1 MHAARWPAE
10 RKLDALLD
18 VDLKSTIRC
27 SRLVAARMR
36 PGGCILNIGWDH
48 ATIDGMAGDD
58 PELFA
63 AVKAGVLG
71 FSRSFARSVA
81 PDVRVNVLCPG
92 WIETAFGAGRTAP
105 STTRSRRARPS
116 GVGAGRRTSRARRC
130 GWRRRPRPSL
140 RARRST
146 STGAPL
152 PDTLFVTGRLAEP
165 ALRGVLSGLDI
176 GHQIAVMNISV
187 AALMT
192 PRWIARRLTVPPG
205 VDNIVIPGLCDGDV
219 EALEQAT
226 GLPVRKGPADVRS
239 LPEWYGR
246 AAVRAELGPRDVR
259 VFAEINDVQTLSREQ
274 VIARAEAYRADGADV
289 IDLGLSLD
297 RSWLAE
303 GPATIAALRERG
315 LAVSIDTL
323 DPEHIRMAD
332 AAGVDY
338 VLSLTPRTIE
348 MAADLRATP
357 VLITDDPDDLDG
369 LGQLAACM
377 EQLGRPYLLDSILA
391 PINSG
396 FAASLARYVEVRR
409 RHPEAGML
417 MGIGNLTEL
426 TEADSTGV
434 TALLIGFCQEVGI
447 GAVLT
452 TEVIGWARGAVRE
465 AVLAAQVMHV
475 AQREARPP
483 KHIDP
488 GLVTSR
494 DESMRAP
501 SEPELRA
508 MQEQISDANYR
519 LFADADWLYAFN
531 GEHFIREANMYA
543 VFEQLEVTDPAH
555 AFYLGKELMKATIAR
570 GLRKSYRQEGPL
582 DWGLLSFPEPRRED
596 IR

>member
-1 MHAARWPAE
+1 
-10 RKLDALLD
+10 
-18 VDLKSTIRC
+18 
-27 SRLVAARMR
+27 
-36 PGGCILNIGWDH
+36 
-48 ATIDGMAGDD
+48 MA
-58 PELFA
+58 
-63 AVKAGVLG
+63 
-71 FSRSFARSVA
+71 
-81 PDVRVNVLCPG
+81 
-92 WIETAFGAGRTAP
+92 
-105 STTRSRRARPS
+105 
-116 GVGAGRRTSRARRC
+116 
-130 GWRRRPRPSL
+130 
-140 RARRST
+140 
-146 STGAPL
+146 
-152 PDTLFVTGRLAEP
+152 DTLFVTGRLAEP
-165 ALRGVLSGLDI
+165 ALRGVMSGLDI

-192 PRWIARRLTVPPG
+192 TRWIARRLEVPPG

-219 EALEQAT
+219 DALEQAT

-274 VIARAEAYRADGADV
+274 VIDRAEAYRADGADV

-303 GPATIAALRERG
+303 GPPTIAALRERG
-315 LAVSIDTL
+315 LTVSIDTL

-332 AAGVDY
+332 GAGVDY
-338 VLSLTPRTIE
+338 VLSLTPRTIDMVAE
-348 MAADLRATP
+348 LRATP
-357 VLITDDPDDLDG
+357 VLITDDPEDLDG
-369 LGQLAACM
+369 LDRMAARM

-409 RHPEAGML
+409 RHPDAGML

-434 TALLIGFCQEVGI
+434 TALLIGFCQEVRI

-465 AVLAAQVMHV
+465 AILAAQIMHL

-483 KHIDP
+483 KHIDS

-494 DESMRAP
+494 DESMHAP
-501 SEPELRA
+501 SEDELRA
-508 MQEQISDANYR
+508 MQAEISDANYR
-519 LFADADWLYAFN
+519 LFADAEWLYAFN
-531 GEHFIREANMYA
+531 GERFIREANMYA
-543 VFEQLEVTDPAH
+543 VFEQLGVTDPAH

-570 GLRKSYRQEGPL
+570 GLHKSYRQEGPL